1 MATSALIYF
10 YNQLA
15 YKQVAHGSKIVE
27 QLSGFGHLER
37 SSNEKSVEGNYGNIA
52 GKSLREARSLHHFT
66 YFLGNFFNF
75 SQP

>member
-15 YKQVAHGSKIVE
+15 YKQVAHGIKIVE

-52 GKSLREARSLHHFT
+52 SKSLR
-66 YFLGNFFNF
+66 
-75 SQP
+75 